1 MNASLKYRIA
11 KHKKNIETTV
21 WLDHK
26 KNTKI
31 KEIKTQRKLPMM
43 FYLVLNFLQN
53 LHGIRYSIEISYDL
67 FFYSKGY
74 IEKKYYRNEILKNSY
89 DFSLN
94 QKGLNF

>member
-21 WLDHK
+21 WLDHE

-53 LHGIRYSIEISYDL
+53 LHRIRYSTEISYDS

-74 IEKKYYRNEILKNSY
+74 IEKKIL
-89 DFSLN
+89 
-94 QKGLNF
+94 